1 MYRYRRPSPLP
12 RLIALGMAGIVVGLG
27 AMAAFF
33 GLPRV
38 TAVSPEGEG
47 ASSLAP
53 IVITFNRPMNHETVE
68 SRFKVEPAVP
78 GAFSWDGNSVR
89 FTPDGEW
96 PPGTIQA
103 SLAAGAASDNGLPL
117 LVETGWEFST
127 GTPRVAF
134 LLKTNEVANVWMIGL
149 DGGEPMQIT
158 HETLGVDDFAVSPDG
173 TQIVYVA
180 RRADGGGDLRRAGRD
195 GATVSDLLACPNDLC
210 AEPVFSFDGAWLAF
224 ERRSLSAP
232 GEVHVEVIG
241 LTNGETVTPADPT
254 HVTGTPRFAR
264 DGRLSYLNRTLQAIG
279 VYDFNA
285 RFTTLIPTSSGEI
298 GSWSPDG
305 QYIVYPEIIF
315 PLEPTLA
322 PEATPEAEHTDLF
335 YSHLLRVTVATNA
348 VENLSGGGLVEDA
361 SPAYSPSGAWL
372 AFGRKKLEQEAWTPG
387 KQLWLMR
394 ADGSDARPLTD
405 EPFYNHSA
413 FVWSPDETLLVY
425 MRFNVADPSNP
436 PELWVMNADGTNP
449 RLLATGGYLPEWM
462 P

>member
-1 MYRYRRPSPLP
+1 
-12 RLIALGMAGIVVGLG
+12 MAGIVVGLG
-27 AMAAFF
+27 AMAAFL

-38 TAVSPEGEG
+38 TAVLPEGDG

-53 IVITFNRPMNHETVE
+53 VVITFNRPMNHQAVE
-68 SRFKVEPAVP
+68 SRFKVEPVVP

-89 FTPDGEW
+89 FTPGSGW
-96 PPGTIQA
+96 PPGTIRV

-117 LVETGWEFST
+117 LVEAGWEFST

-134 LLKTNEVANVWMIGL
+134 LLKADEVANVWMIAL
-149 DGGEPMQIT
+149 DGGELAQIT
-158 HETLGVDDFAVSPDG
+158 NEATGVEDFAVSPDG

-180 RRADGGGDLRRAGRD
+180 RRADGGGDLRRVNRD
-195 GATVSDLLACPNDLC
+195 GSNASDMLACPNDLC
-210 AEPVFSFDGAWLAF
+210 AEPVFSLDGAWLAF

-241 LTNGETVTPADPT
+241 LTNGETVTPADLT
-254 HVTGTPRFAR
+254 HLTGTPRFAR

-315 PLEPTLA
+315 PPEPTLA
-322 PEATPEAEHTDLF
+322 PDATPEAEHTDLF
-335 YSHLLRVTVATNA
+335 YSHLLRVMVATNA

-361 SPAYSPSGAWL
+361 SPAYSPSGKWL
-372 AFGRKKLEQEAWTPG
+372 AFGRKKLEQDQWTPG

-394 ADGSDARPLTD
+394 TDGSDARPLTD

-425 MRFNVADPSNP
+425 MRFDVTDPSGL
-436 PELWVMNADGTNP
+436 PELWAMNADGANP
-449 RLLATGGYLPEWM
+449 RLLVTGGYLPEWM